1 MYKLQP
7 VCVDL
12 FLQIYVRHFKTS
24 SYYEKPKGFK
34 PVLVF
39 KSFNISGYCSL

>member
-24 SYYEKPKGFK
+24 SYEKAKGFK
-34 PVLVF
+34 PVLIF
-39 KSFNISGYCSL
+39 KSFNIIGDCSL